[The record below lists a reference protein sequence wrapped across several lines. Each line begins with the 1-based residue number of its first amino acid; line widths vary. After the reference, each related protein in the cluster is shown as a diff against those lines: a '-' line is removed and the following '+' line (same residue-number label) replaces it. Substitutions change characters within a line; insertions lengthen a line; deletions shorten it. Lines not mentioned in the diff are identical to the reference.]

1 MKEKLLN
8 KYKIIETNNTGG
20 FGIIYKVVDEE
31 ENVYALKKLSV
42 QLSEEKI
49 NKLLEDGYVSKN
61 EIIEFSKSQINNEIE
76 TLKKFNSDY
85 IIKLYDVI
93 IDKDDYYLKLE
104 YVEEIKTFFKDKQI
118 SEE

>member
-1 MKEKLLN
+1 MEEKLLN

-31 ENVYALKKLSV
+31 ENVYALKKLSA

-61 EIIEFSKSQINNEIE
+61 EIIEFSKS
-76 TLKKFNSDY
+76 
-85 IIKLYDVI
+85 
-93 IDKDDYYLKLE
+93 
-104 YVEEIKTFFKDKQI
+104 
-118 SEE
+118 